1 MSSVIFVYA
10 VLKSQAAFCELFL
23 SILVEEPCFIFGAL
37 GGDLKAEVGGGC
49 PADGIFDYS
58 LDISVV
64 ERGAGL
70 VARLEIK
77 DLAAAADKAGTAP
90 EDMTVLKPAAENE
103 CVGLGDIEGLAVEL
117 V

>member
-1 MSSVIFVYA
+1 MNSVIFVYA
-10 VLKSQAAFCELFL
+10 VVKAKAAFCELFL
-23 SILVEEPCFIFGAL
+23 SIPVEEPCFIFGAL
-37 GGDLKAEVGGGC
+37 GGDFKAEVGGGC

-58 LDISVV
+58 LDIRIV

-70 VARLEIK
+70 VTGLKIK

-90 EDMTVLKPAAENE
+90 EYMTVLKPAAENE
-103 CVGLGDIEGLAVEL
+103 CIGLGNIEGLAVEL